1 MRHLRV
7 APGAGEQDDLGWGE
21 LQDQISAWEMKLLA
35 EMQYPKQLAI
45 LATLNELREQVTL
58 NPNPKPSPN
67 PHPHPHPHPILA
79 TLNELREQA
88 ALVHNL
94 TLTLSLSPT
103 LTLTLAVT
111 LT

>member
-45 LATLNELREQVTL
+45 LATLNELREQ
-58 NPNPKPSPN
+58 
-67 PHPHPHPHPILA
+67 
-79 TLNELREQA
+79 A
-88 ALVHNL
+88 ALVNNL

>member
-45 LATLNELREQVTL
+45 LATLNELREQ
-58 NPNPKPSPN
+58 
-67 PHPHPHPHPILA
+67 
-79 TLNELREQA
+79 A
-88 ALVHNL
+88 ALVNNL

-103 LTLTLAVT
+103 LTLTLTVT

>member
-1 MRHLRV
+1 VRHLRV

-45 LATLNELREQVTL
+45 LATLN
-58 NPNPKPSPN
+58 
-67 PHPHPHPHPILA
+67 A
-79 TLNELREQA
+79 LREQA